1 MIPLRDDNP
10 TSTRPLVTYAVI
22 GLCAVVF
29 LWQFT
34 LGPGGNEAV
43 VYALG
48 FIPAVVFGIDSLPES
63 LVWVPAPVTVFT
75 SMLMHG
81 GLLHLAG
88 NLLYL
93 WIFGD
98 NIEDRMGHGRFI
110 LFYALC
116 GVAAA
121 LAQALPET
129 GSRIPMIG
137 ASGAISGVLG
147 AYVVLFPRARV
158 LVAIPIFIVLYTVRL
173 PAIWVLGLWFL
184 GQLMSSAMMASAGA
198 GVAFRA
204 HVGGFVAGVLLIGL
218 FTRGRRG

>member
-10 TSTRPLVTYAVI
+10 IRTRPLVNYSIV

-29 LWQFT
+29 LWQLA
-34 LGPGGNEAV
+34 LGPGANEAAI
-43 VYALG
+43 YALG
-48 FIPAVVFGIDSLPES
+48 FIPAVVFGVDALPDH
-63 LVWVPAPVTVFT
+63 LVWVPAPVTMFT
-75 SMLMHG
+75 SMFLHG

-110 LFYALC
+110 VFYALC
-116 GVAAA
+116 GLAAA
-121 LAQALPET
+121 LAQALPDM

-147 AYVVLFPRARV
+147 AYAVLFPRTRV
-158 LVAIPIFIVLYTVRL
+158 LVVMPIFIVFYTFRL

-184 GQLMSSAMMASAGA
+184 GQLASSAMLASAGA

-204 HVGGFVAGVLLIGL
+204 HVGGFVAGALLVRL
-218 FTRGRRG
+218 FTRGR

>member
-10 TSTRPLVTYAVI
+10 TRTQPVVTYGLI
-22 GLCAVVF
+22 GLCALVY
-29 LWQFT
+29 LWQLT
-34 LGPGGNEAV
+34 LGPGNSQAI

-48 FIPAVVFGIDSLPES
+48 FIPAVVFGVDTLPAE
-63 LVWVPAPVTVFT
+63 LTWVPAPLTVLT
-75 SMLMHG
+75 SMFLHG

-98 NIEDRMGHGRFI
+98 NIEDRMGRGRFI
-110 LFYALC
+110 AFYAIC

-121 LAQALPET
+121 LAQALPDV
-129 GSRIPMIG
+129 GSRVPMIG

-147 AYVVLFPRARV
+147 AYIVLYPHARV
-158 LVAIPIFIVLYTVRL
+158 LVAMPLFVILYTVRL
-173 PAIWVLGLWFL
+173 PAVWVLGFWFVA
-184 GQLMSSAMMASAGA
+184 QLASSAVSSAGG

-204 HVGGFVAGVLLIGL
+204 HVGGFITGAVLVHV
-218 FTRGRRG
+218 FARRARG